1 MNVDQRPDLGLQQ
14 HLHLTTELK
23 QGIAILRMSAQE
35 LSEYARKCVEE
46 NPFFDDDDWVEPR
59 HPLAPERYSQ
69 DVSADA
75 LFEKR
80 GHGSPETFD
89 AERSD
94 LSQRS
99 FSFDRFLA
107 EGDTLDEHLLE
118 QLRRLDPELPYR
130 ANTLTRKLN
139 ALTRRLKEEK
149 GIEYWKSRR
158 PESRQLTF
166 LRTEDEEEDE
176 EHDGDD
182 DDDDS
187 APAEEI
193 PPLPSLG
200 SESGGD
206 GDG

>member
-1 MNVDQRPDLGLQQ
+1 MTVHTGGPYDILVG
-14 HLHLTTELK
+14 
-23 QGIAILRMSAQE
+23 QG
-35 LSEYARKCVEE
+35 
-46 NPFFDDDDWVEPR
+46 
-59 HPLAPERYSQ
+59 
-69 DVSADA
+69 
-75 LFEKR
+75 
-80 GHGSPETFD
+80 
-89 AERSD
+89 
-94 LSQRS
+94 
-99 FSFDRFLA
+99 
-107 EGDTLDEHLLE
+107 LLE
-118 QLRRLDPELPYR
+118 QLPARLEQLEGRRPKLAIVTDSHVDPLYGQQLLERLRRLDPELPYR

-193 PPLPSLG
+193 PSLPSLG

>member
-1 MNVDQRPDLGLQQ
+1 VDGGEPG
-14 HLHLTTELK
+14 
-23 QGIAILRMSAQE
+23 GGYPQE
-35 LSEYARKCVEE
+35 QKV
-46 NPFFDDDDWVEPR
+46 
-59 HPLAPERYSQ
+59 
-69 DVSADA
+69 
-75 LFEKR
+75 
-80 GHGSPETFD
+80 
-89 AERSD
+89 
-94 LSQRS
+94 
-99 FSFDRFLA
+99 LA
-107 EGDTLDEHLLE
+107 EYRAYYQAHNCVQTCPYPGIPELLE
-118 QLRRLDPELPYR
+118 RLRRLDPELPYR

-193 PPLPSLG
+193 PSLPSLG

>member
-1 MNVDQRPDLGLQQ
+1 MPVDGGEPGGGDRRAAGAAAGSHRPGDRRGWQG
-14 HLHLTTELK
+14 TATERL
-23 QGIAILRMSAQE
+23 
-35 LSEYARKCVEE
+35 
-46 NPFFDDDDWVEPR
+46 
-59 HPLAPERYSQ
+59 ER
-69 DVSADA
+69 
-75 LFEKR
+75 
-80 GHGSPETFD
+80 
-89 AERSD
+89 
-94 LSQRS
+94 
-99 FSFDRFLA
+99 
-107 EGDTLDEHLLE
+107 
-118 QLRRLDPELPYR
+118 LRRLDPELPYR

-193 PPLPSLG
+193 PSLPSLG

>member
-1 MNVDQRPDLGLQQ
+1 MEISKSR
-14 HLHLTTELK
+14 
-23 QGIAILRMSAQE
+23 
-35 LSEYARKCVEE
+35 
-46 NPFFDDDDWVEPR
+46 
-59 HPLAPERYSQ
+59 
-69 DVSADA
+69 
-75 LFEKR
+75 
-80 GHGSPETFD
+80 ETPHE
-89 AERSD
+89 AKPPV
-94 LSQRS
+94 
-99 FSFDRFLA
+99 
-107 EGDTLDEHLLE
+107 HLLE
-118 QLRRLDPELPYR
+118 RLHRLDPELPYR

-182 DDDDS
+182 DS

-193 PPLPSLG
+193 PSLPSLG